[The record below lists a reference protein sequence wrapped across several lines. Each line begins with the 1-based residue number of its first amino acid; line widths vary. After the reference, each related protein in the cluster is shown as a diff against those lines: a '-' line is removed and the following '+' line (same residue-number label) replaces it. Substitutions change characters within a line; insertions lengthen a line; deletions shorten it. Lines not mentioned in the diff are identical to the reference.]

1 MTDALA
7 LSRASSKYDLGQEVA
22 AGVQFSFWRML
33 ENECG
38 AAGVGGGASEVMQ
51 KMEKQP
57 EEPCW

>member
-38 AAGVGGGASEVMQ
+38 AARVGGGASEVDA
-51 KMEKQP
+51 EDGVAT
-57 EEPCW
+57 